1 MCFLLLFK
9 HMTIE
14 PYQVCVSARPAL
26 SGALSVKQVDGP
38 SSPAPTSYCYFFT
51 GYGWMVATSSLL
63 QRLCYEI

>member
-51 GYGWMVATSSLL
+51 GYG
-63 QRLCYEI
+63 